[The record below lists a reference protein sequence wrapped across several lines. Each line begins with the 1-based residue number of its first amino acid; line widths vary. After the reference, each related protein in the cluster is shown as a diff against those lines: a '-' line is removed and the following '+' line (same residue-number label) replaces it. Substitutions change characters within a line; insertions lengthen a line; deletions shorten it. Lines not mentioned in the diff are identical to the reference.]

1 VTDSSADTDGRPTDA
16 TGTTD
21 ASVDTGLAL
30 SPAAA
35 VPLVQADQASETVPL
50 DAEMAAKLD
59 ATVVS
64 YLEAVT
70 SLDPRAPE
78 LAARATEVRELGG
91 EDIRAAASVSNR
103 LLESPMGAM
112 TKGGIGEAS
121 TISRSLLSLRRT
133 VEDLDPAR
141 QGNLLSRRKLFGLV
155 PFGNRMRDYFAKYRS
170 SQGQL
175 NAIISALQSGQ
186 AELAKDNTAIEGEKT
201 NLWGIMARLRQ
212 YIYLSQK
219 LDAALTAKVAEI
231 EASDPER
238 ARVVK
243 EDFLF
248 YVRQKVQDLMTQLAV
263 SVQGYLALDV
273 IRRNNLELIKGVDR
287 ATTTTVSAL
296 RTAVIVAQ
304 ALADQ
309 KLVLDQI
316 TALNATT
323 SDLIEAT
330 SVMLRR
336 QSGQITE
343 QAASSTV
350 EVSKLQA
357 AFDNVHATLDE
368 IDTFRLAA
376 LDNMARTIEALS
388 GQVAKSQAYLDR
400 VPAQGSGGSGQ
411 AGASG
416 DAGGSGESS
425 DS

>member
-1 VTDSSADTDGRPTDA
+1 VTDSSPDTDGRPIDA
-16 TGTTD
+16 ADAAVD
-21 ASVDTGLAL
+21 ASLAL

-35 VPLVQADQASETVPL
+35 VPLVQADHASDTVPL
-50 DAEMAAKLD
+50 DPEMAAKLD
-59 ATVVS
+59 AMVAS

-70 SLDPRAPE
+70 SLDPGAPE
-78 LAARATEVRELGG
+78 LAARATEVRQLGD

-103 LLESPMGAM
+103 LLESPMGSM

-141 QGNLLSRRKLFGLV
+141 QGNLLSPRKLFGLV
-155 PFGNRMRDYFAKYRS
+155 PFGSRLRDYFSKYRS

-175 NAIISALQSGQ
+175 NAIINALQSGQ
-186 AELAKDNTAIEGEKT
+186 AELAKDNTAIEAEKT

-212 YIYLSQK
+212 YNYLSQK

-316 TALNATT
+316 TALNTTT
-323 SDLIEAT
+323 SNLIEAT
-330 SVMLRR
+330 SAMLRT

-343 QAASSTV
+343 QAASSTI

-376 LDNMARTIEALS
+376 LDNMARTIDVLS

-400 VPAQGSGGSGQ
+400 LPAQGSGP
-411 AGASG
+411 SG
-416 DAGGSGESS
+416 DGGSSGESPAS
-425 DS
+425 

>member
-1 VTDSSADTDGRPTDA
+1 MLSA
-16 TGTTD
+16 
-21 ASVDTGLAL
+21 
-30 SPAAA
+30 
-35 VPLVQADQASETVPL
+35 
-50 DAEMAAKLD
+50 
-59 ATVVS
+59 
-64 YLEAVT
+64 
-70 SLDPRAPE
+70 
-78 LAARATEVRELGG
+78 
-91 EDIRAAASVSNR
+91 
-103 LLESPMGAM
+103 
-112 TKGGIGEAS
+112 
-121 TISRSLLSLRRT
+121 SLLVR
-133 VEDLDPAR
+133 
-141 QGNLLSRRKLFGLV
+141 GLYT
-155 PFGNRMRDYFAKYRS
+155 GGTGGATR
-170 SQGQL
+170 
-175 NAIISALQSGQ
+175 
-186 AELAKDNTAIEGEKT
+186 
-201 NLWGIMARLRQ
+201 
-212 YIYLSQK
+212 
-219 LDAALTAKVAEI
+219 
-231 EASDPER
+231 
-238 ARVVK
+238 
-243 EDFLF
+243 
-248 YVRQKVQDLMTQLAV
+248 
-263 SVQGYLALDV
+263 ALD
-273 IRRNNLELIKGVDR
+273 L
-287 ATTTTVSAL
+287 VSAL

-400 VPAQGSGGSGQ
+400 VPAQGSGASGE